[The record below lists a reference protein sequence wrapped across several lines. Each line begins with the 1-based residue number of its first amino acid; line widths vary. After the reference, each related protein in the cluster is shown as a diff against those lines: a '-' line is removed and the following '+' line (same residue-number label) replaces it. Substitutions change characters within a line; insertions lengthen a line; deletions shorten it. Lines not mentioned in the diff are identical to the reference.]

1 MKNLKQ
7 LELQKDLQM
16 KELSLANNR
25 ISQLQNL
32 LLEDKNNSKR
42 QQSDQYL
49 KDELS
54 AWKELVEQQKAIMEK
69 IRNELE
75 NTQSLVRE
83 KDKVI
88 DTLRRPSSSTSN
100 DSLKYEVETQTEN
113 EINFNSID
121 GKNSEAIIR
130 KNSISNSND
139 YFNDDELGLST
150 LFGSQEFENLNNL
163 EEKEMDLIDMKSGN
177 NTSNKEVGEDLEK
190 ENIKFIPQVWTEPQ
204 NETIRSNNSSKN
216 SYYSKND
223 GSDVCILYNRH
234 DLRLN

>member
-1 MKNLKQ
+1 MKKLKQ
-7 LELQKDLQM
+7 LQLQKDLQM
-16 KELSLANNR
+16 NELSLANSR
-25 ISQLQNL
+25 ISQLENL

-130 KNSISNSND
+130 KNSISNSTD
-139 YFNDDELGLST
+139 YFNDDELGLSK
-150 LFGSQEFENLNNL
+150 LFGSQEFDNLNNS

-177 NTSNKEVGEDLEK
+177 NTNNKEVDDDIQK
-190 ENIKFIPQVWTEPQ
+190 ENIKFIPQTWTEPQ
-204 NETIRSNNSSKN
+204 NQTIRSNNSSKN

-223 GSDVCILYNRH
+223 GSDVRILYNS
-234 DLRLN
+234 L

>member
-1 MKNLKQ
+1 MKKLKQ
-7 LELQKDLQM
+7 LELQKDLQTN
-16 KELSLANNR
+16 ELSLANSR
-25 ISQLQNL
+25 ISQLENL

-113 EINFNSID
+113 EINFSLID
-121 GKNSEAIIR
+121 GKNSEVIMR

-139 YFNDDELGLST
+139 YLNDDELGLSA
-150 LFGSQEFENLNNL
+150 LFGSQEFENLNNF
-163 EEKEMDLIDMKSGN
+163 EEKEMDLIDLKSGN
-177 NTSNKEVGEDLEK
+177 NTSNEEVGEDLEK
-190 ENIKFIPQVWTEPQ
+190 ENIKFISQAWTEPQ

-223 GSDVCILYNRH
+223 GSDVCIVYN
-234 DLRLN
+234 

>member
-1 MKNLKQ
+1 MKKLKQ
-7 LELQKDLQM
+7 LQLQKDLQM
-16 KELSLANNR
+16 NELSLANSR
-25 ISQLQNL
+25 ISQLENL

-130 KNSISNSND
+130 KNSISNSSD
-139 YFNDDELGLST
+139 YFNDDELGLSK
-150 LFGSQEFENLNNL
+150 LFGSQEFDNLNNS

-177 NTSNKEVGEDLEK
+177 NTNNKEVDDDIQK
-190 ENIKFIPQVWTEPQ
+190 ENIKFIPQTWTEPQ
-204 NETIRSNNSSKN
+204 NQTIRSNNSSKN

-223 GSDVCILYNRH
+223 GSDVRILYNS
-234 DLRLN
+234 L